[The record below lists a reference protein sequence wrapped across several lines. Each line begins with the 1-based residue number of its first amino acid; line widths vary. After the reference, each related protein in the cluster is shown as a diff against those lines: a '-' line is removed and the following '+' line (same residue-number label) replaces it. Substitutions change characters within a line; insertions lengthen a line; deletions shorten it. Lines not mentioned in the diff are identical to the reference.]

1 MDATTKTYQIDKHK
15 QLIPLNGTMVNFSC
29 FFEVKSRDNKPFQI
43 AIVEQGEIK
52 PKQYK
57 LVENGSINGQFES
70 DGQLKSYFMVLKAT
84 NPCECDVQVIVKPKE
99 PSAGNENE
107 SRVPLP
113 HQPTLASKG
122 TTDGQSPS
130 VGTTHHMP
138 MSQNQTAER
147 LVPSTPES
155 YFQLKYILGIS
166 VAIIIVY
173 LLYKYRK
180 TVFGKFFAK
189 DSLAVSISNTS
200 F

>member
-1 MDATTKTYQIDKHK
+1 MDANTKIYQIDKHK

-57 LVENGSINGQFES
+57 SAENGSINGQFES
-70 DGQLKSYFMVLKAT
+70 DGQLKSYFMVLKAQ
-84 NPCECDVQVIVKPKE
+84 NPCECNVQIIVKPKE
-99 PSAGNENE
+99 PTTQGVQSPPPHYSTLLDDSIEGQADPNQMKGA
-107 SRVPLP
+107 RVEH
-113 HQPTLASKG
+113 HQPIVQIKA
-122 TTDGQSPS
+122 
-130 VGTTHHMP
+130 
-138 MSQNQTAER
+138 
-147 LVPSTPES
+147 ES

-166 VAIIIVY
+166 VVIVVVY

-180 TVFGKFFAK
+180 KFTRDSFA
-189 DSLAVSISNTS
+189 ASISNSS